1 MRNSCRF
8 DASVFGYFRKIVKID
23 ANEPIDIVDLL
34 LSSAAFARLGVYAKK
49 DLQEAADLI
58 SLCLKWDPKD
68 RLTAAKAT

>member
-8 DASVFGYFRKIVKID
+8 DASVFSYFRKIVKIET
-23 ANEPIDIVDLL
+23 NEPIDIVDLL

-58 SLCLKWDPKD
+58 SLCLKWVPKD
-68 RLTAAKAT
+68 RFTAAKAT